1 MSGTGLAT
9 EVQDDNRPCEGQQG
23 ISTLSML
30 IIVTNSTLYT
40 RTSGQLR
47 GSEAEVTYR
56 HLTHEET
63 GPEMK
68 NTLPQAP
75 WQIGGGVDFRVC
87 FSHPSVTSGER
98 EVGIRTDGC

>member
-9 EVQDDNRPCEGQQG
+9 EVQDDDRPCEGQQG
-23 ISTLSML
+23 ISTLSVL

-40 RTSGQLR
+40 WTSGQLR

-75 WQIGGGVDFRVC
+75 GKLEEGLTLE
-87 FSHPSVTSGER
+87 SVSPAHL
-98 EVGIRTDGC
+98 